1 MWRCPRTGRVSRG
14 LPGWLGGGWG
24 GVLAGPVGWP
34 PAFGEGA
41 ALPGVGVVGGQEVGA
56 AGGLAAGGAA
66 EACRSSGGGGV
77 DRHGA
82 PLAGADRHGGL
93 VLTGFVTWDGHETR
107 SLRGSVVS

>member
-14 LPGWLGGGWG
+14 LPGWLARGWLG
-24 GVLAGPVGWP
+24 WVLAGPVGWP
-34 PAFGEGA
+34 PAFGD
-41 ALPGVGVVGGQEVGA
+41 GA